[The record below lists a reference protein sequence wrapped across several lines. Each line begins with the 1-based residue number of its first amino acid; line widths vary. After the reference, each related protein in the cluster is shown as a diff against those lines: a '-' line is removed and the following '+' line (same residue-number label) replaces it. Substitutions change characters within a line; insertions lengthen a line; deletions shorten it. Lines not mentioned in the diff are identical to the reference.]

1 MSLKVYTEEHVR
13 LIDESEEQLKQFHPV
28 TAAGGLVVNENGE
41 ILMIF
46 RRGKWDLPKGKRE
59 GNEPLELCARRET
72 MEETG
77 LTDLTLQRFLTT
89 TYHTYADKKKI
100 ILKDTHW
107 YLYSVEGA
115 PALTPQTEEDIFK
128 AEWVSREKLENYK
141 SNTFLLIRDV
151 LKGAGF

>member
-1 MSLKVYTEEHVR
+1 MPLKVYTEEQVR
-13 LIDESEEQLKQFHPV
+13 LIDESEEQLKQFHPIS
-28 TAAGGLVVNENGE
+28 AAGGLVVNGNGE
-41 ILMIF
+41 VLMIF

-59 GNEPLELCARRET
+59 DDEPLELCAERET

-77 LTDLTLQRFLTT
+77 LTRLTLQKFLIT
-89 TYHTYADKKKI
+89 TYHTYTDKKKI

-115 PALTPQTEEDIFK
+115 PALTPQIEEDIFK
-128 AEWVSREKLENYK
+128 AEWVAPEQLENYK

-151 LKGAGF
+151 LKEAGF